1 MDLSKVTSG
10 SHSRAVP
17 ALPEL
22 QGCQKAGCHPV
33 FVLPWKEGT
42 RDEHQEQHLCSRA
55 HGAPRDFPHPSAC
68 ACLPQV
74 RRTQALEPAW
84 PPPDGEIS
92 HLHPADSCSLAHSSH
107 WRAKLQENPWDGRK
121 EHNAHSGTAVSSSR
135 VKLEPQWEW
144 PCWYPAPFLGAVL
157 PFPQSS
163 LLQLEL

>member
-1 MDLSKVTSG
+1 MPSK
-10 SHSRAVP
+10 
-17 ALPEL
+17 E
-22 QGCQKAGCHPV
+22 KAGCHPV

-92 HLHPADSCSLAHSSH
+92 HLHPGDSCSLAHSSH

-121 EHNAHSGTAVSSSR
+121 GAQCPFWHSCVQQPGETGAPVGMALLVSRPLSRCSASLPSELAPTAGT
-135 VKLEPQWEW
+135 LI
-144 PCWYPAPFLGAVL
+144 
-157 PFPQSS
+157 
-163 LLQLEL
+163 LQAF